1 MNKLFN
7 KKIISNY
14 KFLIHRL
21 PDSVYDQII
30 KDVMNIAKMLYTNK
44 IPSPAAITYYIF
56 SNKLIF
62 C

>member
-30 KDVMNIAKMLYTNK
+30 KDVMNTAKMLYTNK
-44 IPSPAAITYYIF
+44 IPSPAAIWPLTVYV
-56 SNKLIF
+56 
-62 C
+62 